1 MHQLLL
7 RNERF
12 HKTDLSDCDHTLI
25 TSAPP
30 VECVEHFYGYKDRE
44 GHGHWVEVIEYF
56 AVLNVSKIR
65 IIRGALQV
73 VGL

>member
-7 RNERF
+7 
-12 HKTDLSDCDHTLI
+12 KIIII

-30 VECVEHFYGYKDRE
+30 VECIEHLYCYEDRE
-44 GHGHWVEVIEYF
+44 GHGHWVEIIEYF
-56 AVLNVSKIR
+56 AVGDISKIR
-65 IIRGALQV
+65 VVRGALQV